1 MALIPQVTCRRCG
14 EKYSAMRRRCP
25 KCSTRRVQNSR
36 RAPGTTPSAV
46 KGTAAN
52 KRAGDNRKWQF
63 IFGAILIVAII
74 AALIVMITVS
84 LDNADNPNAPV
95 MPTPPAE
102 VSAAPTPTPTQ
113 TPTPTPTPEI
123 TSVTMSSPYANPCT
137 EFAIQA
143 GQSITLTGSHFPMT
157 VAAEYQWSSTD
168 PNVATVTTNENGT
181 CTVTGVSAGTMK
193 VVLSCY
199 GKTAECTVYVRN

>member
-1 MALIPQVTCRRCG
+1 MGLIPQVTCRRCG

-95 MPTPPAE
+95 MPTPPAD
-102 VSAAPTPTPTQ
+102 VSAA
-113 TPTPTPTPEI
+113 PTPTPTPEI
-123 TSVTMSSPYANPCT
+123 TSVTMSSPYASPCT
-137 EFAIQA
+137 EFAFQV

-157 VAAEYQWSSTD
+157 VAGEYEWSSSD
-168 PNVATVTTNENGT
+168 PSIATVTVNENGT

-193 VVLSCY
+193 VTLSCY
-199 GKTAECTVYVRN
+199 GKTAQCTVYVRN

>member
-95 MPTPPAE
+95 MPTPPGRCLCRAD
-102 VSAAPTPTPTQ
+102 SDAHPDPDSDAP
-113 TPTPTPTPEI
+113 
-123 TSVTMSSPYANPCT
+123 
-137 EFAIQA
+137 
-143 GQSITLTGSHFPMT
+143 
-157 VAAEYQWSSTD
+157 
-168 PNVATVTTNENGT
+168 
-181 CTVTGVSAGTMK
+181 
-193 VVLSCY
+193 
-199 GKTAECTVYVRN
+199 RRR

>member
-102 VSAAPTPTPTQ
+102 VSAAPTPTPT
-113 TPTPTPTPEI
+113 PTPTPHPAARLPPQRQSPTRLPI
-123 TSVTMSSPYANPCT
+123 SVS
-137 EFAIQA
+137 
-143 GQSITLTGSHFPMT
+143 
-157 VAAEYQWSSTD
+157 
-168 PNVATVTTNENGT
+168 
-181 CTVTGVSAGTMK
+181 
-193 VVLSCY
+193 
-199 GKTAECTVYVRN
+199 

>member
-1 MALIPQVTCRRCG
+1 MDV
-14 EKYSAMRRRCP
+14 
-25 KCSTRRVQNSR
+25 
-36 RAPGTTPSAV
+36 
-46 KGTAAN
+46 
-52 KRAGDNRKWQF
+52 
-63 IFGAILIVAII
+63 
-74 AALIVMITVS
+74 
-84 LDNADNPNAPV
+84 
-95 MPTPPAE
+95 
-102 VSAAPTPTPTQ
+102 
-113 TPTPTPTPEI
+113 
-123 TSVTMSSPYANPCT
+123 PYANPCT

-157 VAAEYQWSSTD
+157 VTAEYQWSSTD